1 MGNKHNN
8 KERWAKKTITIKKG
22 GQKTVITQKGGQKTI
37 ITKKGGQKTMITDL
51 LQIIW
56 LGTPC

>member
-1 MGNKHNN
+1 M
-8 KERWAKKTITIKKG
+8 TINKG